1 MTKSK
6 VEKHLAKS
14 EFSMKKFDDLEIT
27 HQQMKNAQNSIE
39 DEIDTMINV
48 VNELMSLSLF
58 KINETED
65 IKKQL

>member
-6 VEKHLAKS
+6 VEEHLAKS
-14 EFSMKKFDDLEIT
+14 VFNMKKFDELEIT
-27 HQQMKNAQNSIE
+27 HQQIKNTQNSIE
-39 DEIDTMINV
+39 DEIDTMIHV
-48 VNELMSLSLF
+48 VDELMSLSMF